1 LEIKLPTAAELF
13 PEPREKPTPGDLLEL
28 QANPAWK
35 RALWRLQ
42 MAAYRKANKIPSDN
56 DDLTKE
62 LRRAEGVNGALE
74 QIQSDFDEILK
85 TPEE

>member
-1 LEIKLPTAAELF
+1 
-13 PEPREKPTPGDLLEL
+13 
-28 QANPAWK
+28 
-35 RALWRLQ
+35 